1 MLAEDLWCGIG
12 AHHHAQVERATEGPR
27 QFSQLFTNE
36 TGQAP
41 AKAIELLRL
50 ESARLMMEVGRF
62 SAERSLARAIWRMIL
77 KGGS

>member
-1 MLAEDLWCGIG
+1 MLAKDLWCGIG

-41 AKAIELLRL
+41 AKAIELLRWSPL
-50 ESARLMMEVGRF
+50 G
-62 SAERSLARAIWRMIL
+62 
-77 KGGS
+77 